1 MDKNELIEFLKD
13 NLSISTRE
21 YNGWYGD
28 TTVYVDLKVGDVV
41 VSSDSINM
49 PKECRC
55 SCGSR
60 Y

>member
-1 MDKNELIEFLKD
+1 MDKEELLEFLRD

-21 YNGWYGD
+21 ERGWYGD
-28 TTVYVDLKVGDVV
+28 STVYVDLKVGDVV
-41 VSSDSINM
+41 VSSDSISM
-49 PKECRC
+49 PKECNC

>member
-13 NLSISTRE
+13 NLSISTRPE
-21 YNGWYGD
+21 RGWYGD
-28 TTVYVDLKVGDVV
+28 ETVYVDLKVGDVV
-41 VSSDSINM
+41 VSTDSINM
-49 PKECRC
+49 PKECSC